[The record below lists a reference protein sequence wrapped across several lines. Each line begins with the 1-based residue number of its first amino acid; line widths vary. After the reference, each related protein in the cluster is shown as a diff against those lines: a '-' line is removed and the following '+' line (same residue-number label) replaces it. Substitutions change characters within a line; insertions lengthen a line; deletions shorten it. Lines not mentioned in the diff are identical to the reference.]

1 VNYQRSRPTSLNMD
15 TEGEEDHI
23 NFYPE
28 TLVTKI

>member
-1 VNYQRSRPTSLNMD
+1 MNEANSLNMD
-15 TEGEEDHI
+15 TEGEEGHV